1 MDLQEQTE
9 VLGKV
14 MKGQFDQTMKALSPS
29 LITPQFPR
37 SLLCVPSVPLVA
49 GERRG
54 QHDLLAIPLLRWIE
68 AELLHEV
75 SFGLGDRRFVA
86 ALGLFITP
94 HGGGAAIH
102 RAKEARSGLVFD
114 MHAHGELSCLPLQV
128 FGRLGAWSW
137 HVDSSCFSWD
147 CILGNLSVSKPGPYL
162 SVLQS
167 YWNLHVWNRKGAL
180 FLSSV

>member
-1 MDLQEQTE
+1 
-9 VLGKV
+9 
-14 MKGQFDQTMKALSPS
+14 MKEWFDQTMKALSPS
-29 LITPQFPR
+29 LITPPQFPR

-49 GERRG
+49 DERRG
-54 QHDLLAIPLLRWIE
+54 QHDLLAIPKLRWIE

-114 MHAHGELSCLPLQV
+114 IA
-128 FGRLGAWSW
+128 RT
-137 HVDSSCFSWD
+137 
-147 CILGNLSVSKPGPYL
+147 
-162 SVLQS
+162 
-167 YWNLHVWNRKGAL
+167 R
-180 FLSSV
+180 